1 MCIRDRYL
9 TVQDK
14 QAAKQIIKVAK
25 KHPKLYTK
33 EDVRYARM
41 IKKRIKKQRNEQRHS
56 ENKSE

>member
-1 MCIRDRYL
+1 M
-9 TVQDK
+9 QDK

-41 IKKRIKKQRNEQRHS
+41 IKKRIKKLHTLQIIKQQ
-56 ENKSE
+56 KSE

>member
-1 MCIRDRYL
+1 M
-9 TVQDK
+9 QDK
-14 QAAKQIIKVAK
+14 KAAKRMIKIAK

-41 IKKRIKKQRNEQRHS
+41 VRRRIKKQRNEQRHS

>member
-1 MCIRDRYL
+1 M
-9 TVQDK
+9 QDK
-14 QAAKQIIKVAK
+14 QAAKQIIKIAK

>member
-1 MCIRDRYL
+1 M
-9 TVQDK
+9 QDK
-14 QAAKQIIKVAK
+14 KAAKKIIKIAK

-41 IKKRIKKQRNEQRHS
+41 VRKRIKKQENEHRQS